1 MPVSRDD
8 LLRISL
14 AEAAERLVAGPG
26 PLILLFRRGDF
37 SVDLCAP
44 NGTNMQ
50 RPHVVAALLR
60 VTRVGQQT
68 EYIVRAIEAV
78 ELYLRVQCL
87 GLTVSPLSPKPR

>member
-1 MPVSRDD
+1 M
-8 LLRISL
+8 
-14 AEAAERLVAGPG
+14 VAGPG

-44 NGTNMQ
+44 LGTNIQ
-50 RPHVVAALLR
+50 QPHVVAALLR

-78 ELYLRVQCL
+78 ELYIRVQCL
-87 GLTVSPLSPKPR
+87 TA